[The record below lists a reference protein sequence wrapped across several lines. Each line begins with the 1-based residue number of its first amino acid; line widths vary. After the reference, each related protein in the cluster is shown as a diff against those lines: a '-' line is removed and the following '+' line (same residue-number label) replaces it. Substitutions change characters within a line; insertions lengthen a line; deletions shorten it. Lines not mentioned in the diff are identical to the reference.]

1 MLVAASLFAVLAFVP
16 GAMAA
21 RDPIASGITDF
32 HMKRGMERKFDN
44 LGVQVTG
51 LGATTVNGRKIGM
64 QILDGKFD
72 PTDAQGFVN
81 NRGGF
86 KLALG
91 KRGVPI
97 TEVTV
102 NTVKKA
108 VYAKIAK
115 ARMQLADLSPYTNG
129 RQGFGANVKAP
140 KVILTEKAVRRISNR
155 LGLKGS
161 KRLNPGRVLS
171 NGYVATVPETVTVLP
186 QGAAVLDGNT
196 TTLGKFAK
204 KGVKLPEG
212 ISAIAPAVK
221 PTPTSFQFPITGG
234 TLAPDAT
241 AGTVETSGGVQIA
254 KEGGATMKLVGIHAD
269 FTAKSATVEIEILP
283 SPPFPGAAGR
293 ASIADLVLTGATI
306 VADPNTRLISV
317 QNAEATLQA
326 VAAATLNDVFNQPE
340 PEPASNFVVGDSFG
354 KFSFTA
360 QAQ

>member
-1 MLVAASLFAVLAFVP
+1 MLAAASLIALLAFAP
-16 GAMAA
+16 SALAT
-21 RDPIASGITDF
+21 RDPIAGGITDF
-32 HMKRGMERKFDN
+32 HLKRGMERKLSN

-51 LGATTVNGRKIGM
+51 LGATTVSGRKIGM
-64 QILDGKFD
+64 QIDDGKLD
-72 PTDAQGFVN
+72 PTDAQGFVD

-91 KRGVPI
+91 NRGVPI

-108 VYAKIAK
+108 VYAKIAG
-115 ARMQLADLSPYTNG
+115 ARMQLAELSPYTSG

-171 NGYVATVPETVTVLP
+171 NGYVATVPQTVTVLA
-186 QGAAVLDGNT
+186 QGNAVLDGNLA
-196 TTLGKFAK
+196 TLGKFAK
-204 KGVKLPEG
+204 KGVKLPAG
-212 ISAIAPAVK
+212 ISAIAPALK

-234 TLAPDAT
+234 TLAPDAS
-241 AGTVETSGGVQIA
+241 AGTVETAGGVQIA
-254 KEGGATMKLVGIHAD
+254 KEGGATMKLIGIHAD
-269 FTAKSATVEIEILP
+269 FSAKTATVEIEITP
-283 SPPFPGAAGR
+283 APPFPGAVGR
-293 ASIADLVLTGATI
+293 SSIADLSLTGATV
-306 VADPNTRLISV
+306 VADPNTRLITV